1 MATKNTSSSLAR
13 FRKHNQII
21 FLTRPRQT
29 ADQRQSQLSIIAETR
44 DQSYLDR
51 CTREM
56 AIDAR
61 GNVQKPPVVDLMA
74 YSCQHVSEKVPVSTK
89 PQFVGFHHAAIHFQ
103 FIGR

>member
-1 MATKNTSSSLAR
+1 MATKNTSSSPAR

-51 CTREM
+51 CYTRDGYRRERQRPK
-56 AIDAR
+56 ASGR
-61 GNVQKPPVVDLMA
+61 GSHG
-74 YSCQHVSEKVPVSTK
+74 YSCQHVSEKVAVSTK
-89 PQFVGFHHAAIHFQ
+89 PQFVGLDHAAIHFQ